1 MYTFMLVA
9 TMFRGFACLLILMI
23 APLYLV
29 LMGAMDLSIG
39 MHTRCM
45 DVVCAPC
52 VDEPL
57 LCVLPNNCTHRYED
71 VNMVMSV
78 DLYAVC
84 SPGCDDGKQ
93 SRLIRGKIFV
103 TLGSVLI
110 VWLCPN
116 TVAVAAET
124 TQLVPVSSVED
135 QAECSICLEMLDVKK
150 GNVRAT
156 PCKHV
161 FHVECIEPWLKV
173 KRCCPNCKD
182 PV

>member
-1 MYTFMLVA
+1 
-9 TMFRGFACLLILMI
+9 MFRGFHFLLILMI

-39 MHTRCM
+39 MHTLCV
-45 DVVCAPC
+45 DVVCSPC

-57 LCVLPNNCTHRYED
+57 LCVLPNNCTQRY
-71 VNMVMSV
+71 NIINAMMSV
-78 DLYAVC
+78 DSNAVC

-93 SRLIRGKIFV
+93 SRLGRGKMFIILGSICIIWLCIVRVFV
-103 TLGSVLI
+103 T
-110 VWLCPN
+110 
-116 TVAVAAET
+116 VARE
-124 TQLVPVSSVED
+124 TQLVPVCSVED
-135 QAECSICLEMLDVKK
+135 QAECSICLELLDVKK